1 MGSIVVQAFM
11 SLDAV
16 VQSPSP
22 EEDPEGG
29 FPHTG
34 WATDY
39 DTEHGGEEIGEL
51 VRQWE
56 QRTEALL
63 LGRRT
68 YEIWAGAWG
77 VWDEGAPGLQGE
89 LTRWY
94 NRVPKYVA
102 SRTLTG
108 LGWQNFHL
116 LGSDVPGE
124 VARLRAEQDGEL
136 RVWGS
141 TELVRTLAAHDLVD
155 EYRLAVYP
163 LVLGSGKKL
172 FPEGFPYSRFTL
184 ADARTLRSGVVVTT
198 YRCAEPA

>member
-77 VWDEGAPGLQGE
+77 VWDEGAPGLQEIGRASCREREERGGE
-89 LTRWY
+89 DGTVEKR
-94 NRVPKYVA
+94 A
-102 SRTLTG
+102 
-108 LGWQNFHL
+108 
-116 LGSDVPGE
+116 GE
-124 VARLRAEQDGEL
+124 
-136 RVWGS
+136 
-141 TELVRTLAAHDLVD
+141 
-155 EYRLAVYP
+155 
-163 LVLGSGKKL
+163 
-172 FPEGFPYSRFTL
+172 
-184 ADARTLRSGVVVTT
+184 
-198 YRCAEPA
+198 RCV